1 MMSSTHRIFHATDKR
16 LSVVRFVL
24 CLVFGVYSLGLISY
38 TLSEFVSAEAACTH
52 CFKGEG
58 AFAGGTGPNGEAST
72 PTNRYVNVG
81 YVGGTGPNSFSG
93 NDATKISNAINTA
106 AGAWNTRTAED
117 GTSTVPY
124 NVQQTNLASKVNVTI
139 GLVDRIPGKNPGDP
153 DACGG
158 IIVTPDANGNV
169 KEATLLIPKN
179 IFNSLTQDE
188 IAKIV
193 EHELGHFFG
202 LENIG
207 DSSTGQCDSIM
218 DKANDAS
225 CKVKNNISKGDVS
238 TVLKHVNNNN
248 SCDRKRKG
256 GLNPLGGG
264 GPVEPSIPYYYPTIC
279 YYFILEVPHY
289 SEGSY
294 MYSDYYLEDVI
305 CI

>member
-1 MMSSTHRIFHATDKR
+1 MNTNSMFDVTDKR
-16 LSVVRFVL
+16 PSLMRFVL
-24 CLVFGVYSLGLISY
+24 CLVLGVYSFGLISY
-38 TLSEFVSAEAACTH
+38 TLSEFVSVEAACTH

-58 AFAGGTGPNGEAST
+58 AFAGGTGPNGQAST
-72 PTNRYVNVG
+72 PSNRYVNVA

-93 NDATKISNAINTA
+93 NAATKISNAINTA
-106 AGAWNTRTAED
+106 AGAWNNAVAED
-117 GTSTVPY
+117 GTSKTPY
-124 NVQQTNLASKVNVTI
+124 TVQQTRSASKVNVTI
-139 GLVDRIPGKNPGDP
+139 GLVDRIPGKAPGDP

-158 IIVTPDANGNV
+158 IKVFPDANGNV
-169 KEATLLIPKN
+169 KEAAILIPKD

-218 DKANDAS
+218 DKAPDEK

-238 TVLKHVNNNN
+238 TVLKHVNENNK
-248 SCDRKRKG
+248 CDRKRKG
-256 GLNPLGGG
+256 GLNPLVGG
-264 GPVEPSIPYYYPTIC
+264 GPVEPPIPFYYPQVC

-289 SEGSY
+289 SEGRY
-294 MYSDYYLEDVI
+294 LYSDYYLEDII
-305 CI
+305 CTY